1 MLSQHSDPTLCREML
16 HTMPQYNFNQP
27 IARKKSWKW
36 QHENVIDGHTVIPM
50 SVADMDFISPYEVTA
65 MMQEIVDNGMFGYCS
80 IPSEHEHVIAKWQ
93 QDYYDW
99 DVSPNDILITN
110 GLLVSM
116 FMMIKEVS
124 EPEDSVV
131 IFSPVYQ
138 NFVTGIK
145 SVNRTP
151 KVCNLLCDEYN
162 NWTLDFATYEKLC
175 REPTTTCV
183 IICNPHNPVGRAWT
197 VQELDTLIRIAQEH
211 NVIIFSDE
219 IHSDF
224 VFDTRFNPAI
234 KAAKSKQNVIT
245 FSSGGKVFNIGG
257 LYSSFA
263 ITQDKELKNT
273 LLALLKNDQAH
284 PNTFSLW
291 ASYAGYKY
299 GHQYRQEVVA
309 YIRRMQEKMATA
321 INQLPLPITANL
333 PEATYFLWADFGY
346 TGWNQ
351 KQIQEF
357 LIVDARL
364 GFIPG
369 DRYGQNGEGFV
380 RINCAVPEFRIDE
393 AIQLLEEGINKRVNS
408 ALK

>member
-1 MLSQHSDPTLCREML
+1 MSSQLQYPTLPRKIRI
-16 HTMPQYNFNQP
+16 TMFEYNFNKP
-27 IARKKSWKW
+27 IVREKSWKW
-36 QHENVIDGHTVIPM
+36 QHENVIDGHTVMPM

-80 IPSEHEHVIAKWQ
+80 IPDEHEHLIAKWQ
-93 QDYYDW
+93 QNYYNW
-99 DVSPNDILITN
+99 DVSSKDILITN

-116 FMMIKEVS
+116 FMMLTKVS
-124 EPEDSVV
+124 EPGDGVV
-131 IFSPVYQ
+131 VFSPVYQ
-138 NFVTGIK
+138 NFVSAIK
-145 SVNRTP
+145 SACRSP
-151 KVCNLLCDEYN
+151 RVCNLLCDEYN
-162 NWTLDFATYEKLC
+162 NWTLDIEAYEKLC
-175 REPTTTCV
+175 RDSTTTCV

-197 VQELDTLIRIAQEH
+197 AQELDTLIRIAQEH
-211 NVIIFSDE
+211 NVIVFSDE

-224 VFDTRFNPAI
+224 VFDSTFNPAI
-234 KAAKSKQNVIT
+234 KSARNKQNVIT

-257 LYSSFA
+257 LYSSYA

-309 YIRRMQEKMATA
+309 YIRRMQEKMVTA
-321 INQLPLPITANL
+321 VNQLSLPISANL
-333 PEATYFLWADFGY
+333 PEATYFLWADFRD
-346 TGWNQ
+346 TGWTQ

-357 LIVDARL
+357 LIIDARL

-393 AIQLLEEGINKRVNS
+393 AIQLLEKAINKHVNS
-408 ALK
+408 I